1 MDPFAVTLYNKY
13 HNKIQQWVNKCIAE
27 DRSCIVIDVHGYAS
41 SATKVTQLGEYY
53 LAFRFM

>member
-27 DRSCIVIDVHGYAS
+27 DRHCIIIDVHGYAS